1 MEELRKVNERIQS
14 ELENQKAALKQSRK
28 ELEEEENA
36 LQQRVRLPWSLRSQL
51 CLFNSALPSPYY
63 TYYTYSRRRS
73 FQQSVKHWRRK

>member
-36 LQQRVRLPWSLRSQL
+36 LQQQVRLPWSLRSQL

-63 TYYTYSRRRS
+63 TYSRRRS